1 MKIRTSVGRRLFFI
15 INFVFLL
22 VVGIICLLP
31 FINLLAISFSGKA
44 EVIAGKV
51 TFWPLHFQLS
61 SYEFV
66 LQNVGFLRSFV
77 VSLERVAL
85 GVTVN
90 MILTVLA
97 AYSLSK
103 PKEQL
108 RAKNVYAWFFVVTIL
123 FNGGMIPTYM
133 IVRYTGLLDSIWALI
148 LPGAVQVFN
157 VLVVMNFFKGLPQE
171 LDEAAFI
178 DGASHI
184 QTLLM
189 IILPISTPAL
199 ATVGLFSLVGHWN
212 SWFDG
217 LLYMN
222 KVEHYPLQSFLQTI
236 IVKPES
242 FFQKATYWSDDM
254 KRFLQLIDARTM
266 TAATLFLAALP
277 VLLVYPFLQ
286 RYFTTGLVMGSVKG

>member
-1 MKIRTSVGRRLFFI
+1 MKIQLSLGRRIFLIANFIFLFI
-15 INFVFLL
+15 S
-22 VVGIICLLP
+22 GIFCLLP

-44 EVIAGKV
+44 DVIAGNV
-51 TFWPLHFQLS
+51 MFWPLHFQLS

-66 LQNVGFLRSFV
+66 LQNAGFLRSFT

-90 MILTVLA
+90 MVLTVLA

-103 PKEQL
+103 PKDQL
-108 RAKNVYAWFFVVTIL
+108 RSKNVYAWFFVVTIL

-133 IVRYTGLLDSIWALI
+133 IVRYTGLLDTIWALV

-171 LDEAAFI
+171 LNEASYI
-178 DGASHI
+178 DGANHV
-184 QTLLM
+184 QTLFRV
-189 IILPISTPAL
+189 ILPISTPAL

-236 IVKPES
+236 IVRPES
-242 FFQKATYWSDDM
+242 FFSKATYWSDDM

-277 VLLVYPFLQ
+277 VLLVYPLLQ
-286 RYFTTGLVMGSVKG
+286 RYFTTGLVIGSVKG